1 MMKSCVETEDAESQ
15 EPKIAEGRKEGQ
27 KETKWERKKK
37 LPYLSKTF
45 LIQAL
50 ALSLSLGLFFI

>member
-15 EPKIAEGRKEGQ
+15 EPKIGEGRKEGQ
-27 KETKWERKKK
+27 KERKWERKKK